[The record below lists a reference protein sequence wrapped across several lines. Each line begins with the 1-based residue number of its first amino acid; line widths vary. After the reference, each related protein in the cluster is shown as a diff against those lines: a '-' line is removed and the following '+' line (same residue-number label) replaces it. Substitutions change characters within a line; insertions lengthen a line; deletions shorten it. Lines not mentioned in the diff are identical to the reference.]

1 MSSLENNQEI
11 EGIAIIGMAG
21 RFPGAKNI
29 DEFWHNLREGIESIS
44 RFSDEELAASG
55 IDKEVLN
62 QPNYVKAGAI
72 LEDIEW
78 FDAAFFGFNP
88 REAATC
94 DPQHRLFLECAW
106 EALENAGY
114 NSETY
119 TGKIGTYAGTGWSS
133 YLFNNLHSNREFV
146 ESVGGYQTLIGND
159 KDFLATRVAY
169 KLNLTGPSINI
180 QTACSTSLVA
190 ISTACQSLLNYQ
202 CDMALAGGVSVFVP
216 HKAGYFYQEGGIL
229 SPDGHCRAFDAKAGG
244 TVIGN
249 GAGIVVLKRL
259 EDALADGDRIDAVIK
274 GFAINNDGAAKVG
287 YTAPSVDGQSAAIAQ
302 ALALAGV
309 LPEAIAYIETHGTAT
324 ALGDPIE
331 IAALNQAFRTDA
343 SKRGFCA
350 IGSVKTNIG
359 HLDAAAGVTGL
370 IKTVLALKHEQI
382 PPSLHFEQP
391 NPKINFTNS
400 PFYVNTKLSEWKR
413 NGTPRRAGVSSFGI
427 GGTNAH
433 VILEESPIVKQ
444 QETPKPEERKQ
455 QLLILSARTSSAL
468 ATATANLANYLQQHP
483 DLNLADV
490 AYTLQVGRKTFDHRQ
505 ILVCENIDDAVKALS
520 TLDAQRILTQF
531 NEQMERPIAFMFSGQ
546 GSQYVN
552 MGRELYQNQP
562 IFKAQIDRC
571 AELLKPHLKLDLRH
585 ILYPNEEQSEA
596 AIEQL
601 KQTYIT
607 QPALFAI
614 EYALAQLWMAW
625 GVHPQVLIG
634 HSIGEYVAATIAGV
648 FTLEEALKLVAIRG
662 QLMQQLPTGKM
673 LSIALSEEEVKPLLG
688 DELAIA
694 AINSPRLC
702 VVSGAEHAIAR
713 LQDRLTSQNI
723 NCRQLHTSHAFH
735 SAMMNPIVETF
746 AEEVKKVNLKSP
758 KIPFIS
764 NVTGTWITAAEA
776 VDPNYWAKHL
786 RETVRFAAGI
796 DELLKQPR
804 ILLEIGPGRTLST
817 FAKQHQNQEQIVL
830 TSMRHPQDLQ
840 SDMAVL
846 LNTLGRLW
854 LAGVQIDWSA
864 FYAKER
870 RYRVPLPTYPF
881 ERQRYWIEPKE
892 KTNNSSNLLA
902 KIGKKPDVYDWFYL
916 PSWKRIEL
924 LQTEQPLQQSCWLVF
939 VDESGV
945 GSQIVTRLQQQGHD
959 VVTVMVGEQFNRIS
973 QDLYKINPQ
982 NRDDWEALLKEL
994 LLLGKVP
1001 HAIAHLWSLIPHIL
1015 HLEAEP
1021 QYSRSQVE
1029 PGNEALEALPPPG
1042 ARCEIPN
1049 SQMRSHEQFFA
1060 QCQHLG
1066 LYSLLYLTQALS
1078 QQRMTHPLQ
1087 ITVVT
1092 NDVHNVTGEEDLCP
1106 EKATVLATCKV
1117 IPQEYQNIRCRVIDV
1132 VISDEIAANKLA
1144 DQLIVELTAQPSE
1157 TIVAYRGKHR
1167 WVETFEPARLNQTV
1181 NGKAKL
1187 REQGVYLIVG
1197 ARGDVSLML
1206 GEYLAQTVRAKL
1218 ILIEHPDFPDRDEWG
1233 KRKIQAIEQLSPE
1246 VLFISADVANEAQ
1259 MEQAIALSLERFGE
1273 IHGVIYAAETN
1284 DEKSFRPIQQ
1294 TTINECEW
1302 HFHPKAHGLFVLE
1315 KVLQGIKLDF
1325 CVLQSSI
1332 SSLVGGFFA
1341 HCAANIF
1348 MDAFVRKHN
1357 QTNSIPWTSINWE
1370 GWQFWEERQI
1380 TPTGTTA
1387 EWALLPKEGVEAF
1400 QKFLSINQVERIVV
1414 CTTDLQARINQ
1425 QELKFI
1431 RQTEPLK
1438 QTDSLLHPRGNL
1450 PNAYVA
1456 PSNEIEQAIANLWQ
1470 ELLGIEKVGIYD
1482 NFFELGGHSL
1492 LAVQTVSRIREI
1504 FQVDLPLRNLIFDTP
1519 TIAGLAEVIAEK
1531 QPRPEELDEIARLL
1545 QEVENL
1551 SPDEIQAQL
1560 AN

>member
-88 REAATC
+88 REAAMT

-552 MGRELYQNQP
+552 MGRELYCLN
-562 IFKAQIDRC
+562 
-571 AELLKPHLKLDLRH
+571 
-585 ILYPNEEQSEA
+585 
-596 AIEQL
+596 
-601 KQTYIT
+601 
-607 QPALFAI
+607 
-614 EYALAQLWMAW
+614 
-625 GVHPQVLIG
+625 
-634 HSIGEYVAATIAGV
+634 
-648 FTLEEALKLVAIRG
+648 
-662 QLMQQLPTGKM
+662 
-673 LSIALSEEEVKPLLG
+673 
-688 DELAIA
+688 
-694 AINSPRLC
+694 
-702 VVSGAEHAIAR
+702 
-713 LQDRLTSQNI
+713 
-723 NCRQLHTSHAFH
+723 
-735 SAMMNPIVETF
+735 
-746 AEEVKKVNLKSP
+746 
-758 KIPFIS
+758 
-764 NVTGTWITAAEA
+764 
-776 VDPNYWAKHL
+776 
-786 RETVRFAAGI
+786 
-796 DELLKQPR
+796 
-804 ILLEIGPGRTLST
+804 RT
-817 FAKQHQNQEQIVL
+817 
-830 TSMRHPQDLQ
+830 
-840 SDMAVL
+840 
-846 LNTLGRLW
+846 
-854 LAGVQIDWSA
+854 
-864 FYAKER
+864 
-870 RYRVPLPTYPF
+870 
-881 ERQRYWIEPKE
+881 
-892 KTNNSSNLLA
+892 
-902 KIGKKPDVYDWFYL
+902 
-916 PSWKRIEL
+916 
-924 LQTEQPLQQSCWLVF
+924 
-939 VDESGV
+939 
-945 GSQIVTRLQQQGHD
+945 
-959 VVTVMVGEQFNRIS
+959 
-973 QDLYKINPQ
+973 
-982 NRDDWEALLKEL
+982 
-994 LLLGKVP
+994 
-1001 HAIAHLWSLIPHIL
+1001 
-1015 HLEAEP
+1015 
-1021 QYSRSQVE
+1021 
-1029 PGNEALEALPPPG
+1029 
-1042 ARCEIPN
+1042 
-1049 SQMRSHEQFFA
+1049 
-1060 QCQHLG
+1060 
-1066 LYSLLYLTQALS
+1066 
-1078 QQRMTHPLQ
+1078 
-1087 ITVVT
+1087 
-1092 NDVHNVTGEEDLCP
+1092 
-1106 EKATVLATCKV
+1106 
-1117 IPQEYQNIRCRVIDV
+1117 
-1132 VISDEIAANKLA
+1132 
-1144 DQLIVELTAQPSE
+1144 
-1157 TIVAYRGKHR
+1157 
-1167 WVETFEPARLNQTV
+1167 
-1181 NGKAKL
+1181 
-1187 REQGVYLIVG
+1187 
-1197 ARGDVSLML
+1197 
-1206 GEYLAQTVRAKL
+1206 
-1218 ILIEHPDFPDRDEWG
+1218 
-1233 KRKIQAIEQLSPE
+1233 
-1246 VLFISADVANEAQ
+1246 
-1259 MEQAIALSLERFGE
+1259 
-1273 IHGVIYAAETN
+1273 
-1284 DEKSFRPIQQ
+1284 
-1294 TTINECEW
+1294 
-1302 HFHPKAHGLFVLE
+1302 
-1315 KVLQGIKLDF
+1315 
-1325 CVLQSSI
+1325 
-1332 SSLVGGFFA
+1332 
-1341 HCAANIF
+1341 
-1348 MDAFVRKHN
+1348 
-1357 QTNSIPWTSINWE
+1357 
-1370 GWQFWEERQI
+1370 
-1380 TPTGTTA
+1380 
-1387 EWALLPKEGVEAF
+1387 
-1400 QKFLSINQVERIVV
+1400 
-1414 CTTDLQARINQ
+1414 
-1425 QELKFI
+1425 
-1431 RQTEPLK
+1431 
-1438 QTDSLLHPRGNL
+1438 
-1450 PNAYVA
+1450 
-1456 PSNEIEQAIANLWQ
+1456 
-1470 ELLGIEKVGIYD
+1470 
-1482 NFFELGGHSL
+1482 
-1492 LAVQTVSRIREI
+1492 
-1504 FQVDLPLRNLIFDTP
+1504 
-1519 TIAGLAEVIAEK
+1519 
-1531 QPRPEELDEIARLL
+1531 
-1545 QEVENL
+1545 
-1551 SPDEIQAQL
+1551 
-1560 AN
+1560 

>member
-1 MSSLENNQEI
+1 M
-11 EGIAIIGMAG
+11 
-21 RFPGAKNI
+21 
-29 DEFWHNLREGIESIS
+29 REGIESIS
-44 RFSDEELAASG
+44 SFYDEELVVYG
-55 IDKEVLN
+55 IDREVLS

-119 TGKIGTYAGTGWSS
+119 TGQIGTYAGTGWSS

-274 GFAINNDGAAKVG
+274 GFAINNDGAGKVG

-302 ALALAGV
+302 ALALAGIE
-309 LPEAIAYIETHGTAT
+309 PEAISYIETHGTAT

-331 IAALNQAFRTDA
+331 IAALTQAFRT
-343 SKRGFCA
+343 STNRPLQKTNSLTGETPIPQELLEKSNKRGFCA

-444 QETPKPEERKQ
+444 QETPKAEERKHH
-455 QLLILSARTSSAL
+455 LLILSARTSSAL
-468 ATATANLANYLQQHP
+468 ATARANLAAYLQQHR

-490 AYTLQVGRKTFDHRQ
+490 AYTLQVGRKMFDHRQ

-562 IFKAQIDRC
+562 IFKAQIDCC
-571 AELLKPHLKLDLRH
+571 AELLKPHLKLDLRD
-585 ILYPNEEQSEA
+585 ILYPNDSQSEA
-596 AIEQL
+596 AIRPLQKRISKTGGTPIPQEYLEKSIEQL

-625 GVHPQVLIG
+625 GVHPQALIG

-673 LSIALSEEEVKPLLG
+673 LSVALSEEEVKPLLG

-694 AINSPRLC
+694 AINSDRLC
-702 VVSGAEHAIAR
+702 VVSGAEDAIAR

-796 DELLKQPR
+796 AELLKQPR

-817 FAKQHQNQEQIVL
+817 FAKQHHNQEQIVL
-830 TSMRHPQDLQ
+830 TSVRHPQDLQ
-840 SDMAVL
+840 SDMAFL

-854 LAGVQIDWSA
+854 LAGVQIDWSG

-892 KTNNSSNLLA
+892 KTNNSSNYVT
-902 KIGKKPDVYDWFYL
+902 KIGKKTDVSDWFYL

-945 GSQIVTRLQQQGHD
+945 GWQIVNRLKQQGHD

-973 QDLYKINPQ
+973 HHLYTINPQ

-994 LLLGKVP
+994 QMLGKVP
-1001 HAIAHLWSLIPHIL
+1001 NAIAHLWSLIPN
-1015 HLEAEP
+1015 AQTRSP
-1021 QYSRSQVE
+1021 Q
-1029 PGNEALEALPPPG
+1029 
-1042 ARCEIPN
+1042 
-1049 SQMRSHEQFFA
+1049 QFFER
-1060 QCQHLG
+1060 CQHLG

-1078 QQRMTHPLQ
+1078 QQRMTHALQ
-1087 ITVVT
+1087 MTVVT
-1092 NDVHNVTGEEDLCP
+1092 NNVHDVTGEEDLCP

-1117 IPQEYQNIRCRVIDV
+1117 IPQEYQNIRCRVVDV
-1132 VISDEIAANKLA
+1132 AISDEIAANKLA
-1144 DQLIVELTAQPSE
+1144 DKLIVELTAQPPE

-1167 WVETFEPARLNQTV
+1167 WVETFEPARLNQTID
-1181 NGKAKL
+1181 GTAKL
-1187 REQGVYLIVG
+1187 REQGVYLIAG
-1197 ARGDVSLML
+1197 ALGDVSLML

-1259 MEQAIALSLERFGE
+1259 MEQAIGLSLDRFGE
-1273 IHGVIYAAETN
+1273 IHGVIYAAEKN

-1294 TTINECEW
+1294 TTINECQW
-1302 HFHPKAHGLFVLE
+1302 HFQPKVHGLFVLE
-1315 KVLQGIKLDF
+1315 KVLQGIKLYF

-1357 QTNSIPWTSINWE
+1357 QTNSIPWISINWE

-1400 QKFLSINQVERIVV
+1400 QKFLSIGQVDRIVV

-1438 QTDSLLHPRGNL
+1438 QADSSLHPRGNL

-1456 PSNEIEQAIANLWQ
+1456 PTNEIEQAIANLWQ

>member
-1 MSSLENNQEI
+1 MSRTENNQEI

-29 DEFWHNLREGIESIS
+29 DKFWHNLREGIESIS
-44 RFSDEELAASG
+44 SFYDEELVASG
-55 IDKEVLN
+55 IEREVLN

-88 REAATC
+88 REAAMT

-106 EALENAGY
+106 EALEDAGY

-119 TGKIGTYAGTGWSS
+119 TGQIGTYAGTGWSS
-133 YLFNNLHSNREFV
+133 YLFNNLHSNPEFV

-274 GFAINNDGAAKVG
+274 GFAINNDGAGKVG

-302 ALALAGV
+302 ALALAGIE
-309 LPEAIAYIETHGTAT
+309 PEAIAYIETHGTAT
-324 ALGDPIE
+324 TLGDPIE
-331 IAALNQAFRTDA
+331 IAALTQAFRT
-343 SKRGFCA
+343 STNKRGFCA

-370 IKTVLALKHEQI
+370 IKTVLALKNEQI

-444 QETPKPEERKQ
+444 QETPKPEERKHH
-455 QLLILSARTSSAL
+455 LLILSARTSSAL
-468 ATATANLANYLQQHP
+468 ATATANLAAYLQQHP

-490 AYTLQVGRKTFDHRQ
+490 AYTLQVGRQMFEHRQ
-505 ILVCENIDDAVKALS
+505 ILVCENIDDAVKAIS
-520 TLDAQRILTQF
+520 TLDAQRILTQI
-531 NEQMERPIAFMFSGQ
+531 NEQIKRPIAFMFSGQ

-601 KQTYIT
+601 KQTSIT

-625 GVHPQVLIG
+625 GVHPQALIG

-673 LSIALSEEEVKPLLG
+673 LSISLSESEVKPLLG

-694 AINSPRLC
+694 AINSDRLC

-735 SAMMNPIVETF
+735 SAMMNPILETF

-776 VDPNYWAKHL
+776 VDPNYWGQHL
-786 RETVRFAAGI
+786 RQTVRFAAGI
-796 DELLKQPR
+796 AELLKQPER

-817 FAKQHQNQEQIVL
+817 FAKQHQSQGQIVL

-840 SDMAVL
+840 SDLAFL

-902 KIGKKPDVYDWFYL
+902 KISKKPDVYDWFYL

-924 LQTEQPLQQSCWLVF
+924 LQTEQPLQQLCWLVF
-939 VDESGV
+939 VDESGL
-945 GSQIVTRLQQQGHD
+945 GSQIVTRLEQQGHD

-973 QDLYKINPQ
+973 QHLYTINPQ

-994 LLLGKVP
+994 QMLGKVP
-1001 HAIAHLWSLIPHIL
+1001 NAIAHLWSLIPN
-1015 HLEAEP
+1015 AQTRSP
-1021 QYSRSQVE
+1021 Q
-1029 PGNEALEALPPPG
+1029 
-1042 ARCEIPN
+1042 
-1049 SQMRSHEQFFA
+1049 QFFE

-1078 QQRMTHPLQ
+1078 QQKMTHPLQ

-1092 NDVHNVTGEEDLCP
+1092 NNVHDVTGEENLCP

-1132 VISDEIAANKLA
+1132 AISDDIAANKLA
-1144 DQLIVELTAQPSE
+1144 DQLIVELTAQAPE

-1167 WVETFEPARLNQTV
+1167 WVETFEPARLNQTID
-1181 NGKAKL
+1181 GTAKL
-1187 REQGVYLIVG
+1187 REQGVYLIAG
-1197 ARGDVSLML
+1197 ALGDVSLML

-1233 KRKIQAIEQLSPE
+1233 QRKIQAIEQLSPE
-1246 VLFISADVANEAQ
+1246 VLFIGADVANEAQ
-1259 MEQAIALSLERFGE
+1259 MQHAIALSLERFGE
-1273 IHGVIYAAETN
+1273 IHGVIYAAEKN

-1294 TTINECEW
+1294 TTINECQW
-1302 HFHPKAHGLFVLE
+1302 HFQAKANGLFVLE

-1357 QTNSIPWTSINWE
+1357 QTNSIPWISINWE
-1370 GWQFWEERQI
+1370 GWQFWEERQM

-1400 QKFLSINQVERIVV
+1400 QKFLSIGQVERIVV
-1414 CTTDLQARINQ
+1414 CTTDLRARINQ

-1438 QTDSLLHPRGNL
+1438 QADSLLHPRGNL
-1450 PNAYVA
+1450 PNAYAA

-1519 TIAGLAEVIAEK
+1519 TVAGLAELIAEK
-1531 QPRPEELDEIARLL
+1531 QPRPEEIDEIARLL